1 MHTQL
6 EHILA
11 DLYQSDPSLKQHD
24 QILRKLVIE
33 LLELKPDTHFD
44 ESFRQE
50 LRRKLMALA
59 ETQESKPSLT
69 SNFMKRFQFVGAG
82 VAVLALLVA
91 SVWYL
96 NDIKNP
102 ASNLTSMLSG
112 PKITRAGDN
121 AFGSLAQLSENNRNQ
136 SGGGLGGNTM
146 PMAADSGE
154 TAAPAPNGMGSSG
167 STAVGTDAKMIAP
180 NPVNFRYV
188 YKGEELT
195 LVQDKADVLKRQKN
209 ENTDILGDL
218 LNRVSMGLVNLDSF
232 NNTKLQSFSFA
243 EDRDLGYMVN
253 VAVNEGAINI
263 NENWVK
269 WQAVTM
275 PCMDTMSSVRA
286 NCEPKRIDISQI
298 PADQVVIDAANA
310 FLNEH
315 SIPRSAYGEPF
326 VQNDW
331 RVQYERTADKNN
343 YWVPDMLNV
352 VYPLSIEG
360 QQVHEEGG
368 NLTGMNVSVRISP
381 EVRVSSVWD
390 LTTQNYQS
398 SSYEAE
404 TDVNRIM
411 GLVEKGGF
419 RNYFYSEPGART
431 VDVELGTPEV
441 SYVKLWNYTDGTS
454 EELLVPALIF
464 PVTKEPA
471 DIDSTYY
478 WYRKNIVI
486 PLVKE
491 ILDNENQDNPIR
503 IMPAGATEPAAVE
516 DRARQ

>member
-6 EHILA
+6 EKILS

-24 QILRKLVIE
+24 QVLRKLVVE

-102 ASNLTSMLSG
+102 ATNFTSMLSG

-121 AFGSLAQLSENNRNQ
+121 AFGSLANLTENNRNQ
-136 SGGGLGGNTM
+136 SGGGFGGSGNN
-146 PMAADSGE
+146 PAPVAADESV
-154 TAAPAPNGMGSSG
+154 GMG
-167 STAVGTDAKMIAP
+167 TPDAKMIAP
-180 NPVNFRYV
+180 EQSVNFKYV
-188 YKGEELT
+188 YTGEELT
-195 LVQDKADVLKRQKN
+195 LIQDKVDVLKRQKN
-209 ENTDILGDL
+209 QNIGSLGDFISQI
-218 LNRVSMGLVNLDSF
+218 SMGLLDVNSF
-232 NNTKLQSFSFA
+232 DDTQVQNVTFA
-243 EDRDLGYMVN
+243 EDRENGYIVN
-253 VAVNEGAINI
+253 ISSSEGTVNI
-263 NENWVK
+263 NENWAK
-269 WQAVTM
+269 WPSLTM
-275 PCMDTMSSVRA
+275 PACAVPLSSIDRG
-286 NCEPKRIDISQI
+286 CPEPRRIKISEV
-298 PADQVVIDAANA
+298 PADQVLIDAANA
-310 FLNEH
+310 FLDSH
-315 SIPRSAYGEPF
+315 SISRAAYGEPF
-326 VQNDW
+326 VQSDW
-331 RVQYERTADKNN
+331 RVQYERTVDKTS
-343 YWVPDMLNV
+343 YWIPDMMNV
-352 VYPLSIEG
+352 VYPLTIDG
-360 QQVHEEGG
+360 QQIHDEGG
-368 NLTGMNVSVRISP
+368 NLTGMNVAVRFTP
-381 EVRVSSVWD
+381 EVRVSGVWE

-398 SSYEAE
+398 SSYQGE
-404 TDVNRIM
+404 TDVSRIM

-419 RNYFYSEPGART
+419 RNYYYSDPKAKT
-431 VDVELGTPEV
+431 VEIELGTPEV
-441 SYVKLWNYTDGTS
+441 SYVKLWNYSNGAN

-471 DIDSTYY
+471 DLGPNY

-491 ILDNENQDNPIR
+491 ILDNEDRDNPVR
-503 IMPAGATEPAAVE
+503 IMPAAGATEPAAVE
-516 DRARQ
+516 DQAR